1 MVKFVLAA
9 GGSAGHVYP
18 AINTARAILDLDS
31 QANVTIMG
39 TERGLDTDLV
49 PPTGLALELLPS
61 APFPRKLD
69 GQAFRFPPKF
79 IASVHLA
86 RRFLKAHSI
95 DVVIGF
101 GGYASA
107 PAYLAAKSLRLCII
121 VHEANSTAGLANK
134 LGATLTP
141 HVAAMFDGVIS
152 GARVIGMPLSTDI
165 VELDRHQGQAKARE
179 YFNLPKTGPVLLVF
193 GGSQGAQSINAAI
206 EAALPQLLAAGVSVL
221 HAVGTGNI
229 GASGPVIDSAG
240 VVYRTVP
247 FISRMDLA
255 YCAADLVVARA
266 GAMTVAEIAT
276 VGVPAVFVPLSIGN
290 GEQKRN
296 AQALTSAGAAIEIEN
311 SAFTPDTVVS
321 KVLPLVLDNQM
332 LTKMA
337 ETRRGMS
344 PTNAA
349 KELAVWGLSCP

>member
-1 MVKFVLAA
+1 
-9 GGSAGHVYP
+9 
-18 AINTARAILDLDS
+18 
-31 QANVTIMG
+31 
-39 TERGLDTDLV
+39 
-49 PPTGLALELLPS
+49 
-61 APFPRKLD
+61 
-69 GQAFRFPPKF
+69 
-79 IASVHLA
+79 
-86 RRFLKAHSI
+86 
-95 DVVIGF
+95 
-101 GGYASA
+101 
-107 PAYLAAKSLRLCII
+107 
-121 VHEANSTAGLANK
+121 
-134 LGATLTP
+134 
-141 HVAAMFDGVIS
+141 MFEGVIS

-165 VELDRHQGQAKARE
+165 VELDRHQGQTKARE
-179 YFNLPKTGPVLLVF
+179 YFDLPKTGPVLLVF
-193 GGSQGAQSINAAI
+193 GGSQGAQSINTAI
-206 EAALPQLLAAGVSVL
+206 EAALPQMLAAGVSVL

-229 GASGPVIDSAG
+229 GAAGPVIDSPG

-276 VGVPAVFVPLSIGN
+276 VGVPAIFVPLPIGN

-311 SAFTPDTVVS
+311 SAFTPDRVVS

-337 ETRRGMS
+337 ETRRGVS